1 MRGSAPSNEF
11 LHHIYV
17 MDISLLVNP
26 DDDGHLHTTSCDR
39 PTIRRRSLSR
49 ENPHKVRKVS
59 IDSDS
64 DSFHQGLPMS
74 LPRNLPSLPLNL
86 ASSLGLSSSSSL
98 PLSLLSLLSLSL
110 SRRNTVTSITSLSS
124 HDEESP
130 PPFKVPTSYEAFIE
144 ALRTNRRYPLHLDKV
159 SFTDHTISSHDRD
172 DIVKALHDKYVQPLL
187 AITGYKWVRK
197 DGPGKKQ
204 GVKTFTIKYV
214 CSQQKPPRP
223 NGRCRQLSHPL
234 KEFNCDSCYCI
245 KYHQSSATIDIAYHH
260 HCHLPYKFLP
270 EKVKTYISERLDM
283 RAQDIYHEILNH
295 PNFSD
300 VNHLIYFTKVQS
312 YWSKERIKKRDETTK
327 QAFKRFLEN

>member
-1 MRGSAPSNEF
+1 
-11 LHHIYV
+11 

-26 DDDGHLHTTSCDR
+26 DDDGHRHSPSCGR
-39 PTIRRRSLSR
+39 PNLRRRSSSR
-49 ENPHKVRKVS
+49 GKPQKVRKVS

-64 DSFHQGLPMS
+64 NSIHQS
-74 LPRNLPSLPLNL
+74 LPLSLSQSISSLPQSLPSLPQ
-86 ASSLGLSSSSSL
+86 SIPSLSSL
-98 PLSLLSLLSLSL
+98 PLTSPILSLSLLSLLSLSL

-130 PPFKVPTSYEAFIE
+130 PPFKVPTSYETFIE
-144 ALRTNRRYPLHLDKV
+144 ALKTNRRYPLHLEKV
-159 SFTDHTISSHDRD
+159 SFADHTINSHDRD

-197 DGPGKKQ
+197 DGPGKKH

-234 KEFNCDSCYCI
+234 KEFDCDSYYCI

-283 RAQDIYHEILNH
+283 RAQDIYHEILKQ
-295 PNFSD
+295 PCFSD

-327 QAFKRFLEN
+327 QAFKRFLEQN